1 MYKRLLDFIKKHKL
15 LYKFQ
20 FGFRENYG
28 TNLALTFLTDKIMKS
43 LDNNEIVVGLFLD
56 FTKAFDTL
64 NHTVLIN
71 KLHKYG
77 IRGNALNW
85 IKSYLSDRNQ
95 FVF

>member
-1 MYKRLLDFIKKHKL
+1 M

-64 NHTVLIN
+64 NRTVLN
-71 KLHKYG
+71 NKYG

>member
-1 MYKRLLDFIKKHKL
+1 M
-15 LYKFQ
+15 
-20 FGFRENYG
+20 RENCG
-28 TNLALTFLTDKIMKS
+28 TNLALILTNKIMKS

-64 NHTVLIN
+64 NHTVLIL

-95 FVF
+95 VVCCNGIKLSM